1 MNTKGIFLTAIITGF
16 IFLASGNGYSQ
27 QIPNLKLTSLQG
39 EQFRLQEFTSETPVM
54 INFWSLT
61 CAPCKREMRHLDA
74 FEKQY
79 ENFKVVSI
87 NIDTP
92 KSLARV
98 KSYVQ
103 TNDYSFQVFLD
114 PEQQIFQKLGG
125 RLMPYSI
132 FVDQGGVI
140 ISRHVGY
147 APGDEK
153 KYAKTIQSL
162 TE

>member
-1 MNTKGIFLTAIITGF
+1 MNIKRIVFTAATMCILGLTAGT
-16 IFLASGNGYSQ
+16 SYSQ
-27 QIPNLKLTSLQG
+27 QIPNLQLISLQG
-39 EQFRLQEFTSETPVM
+39 EQFQMQEFTSDTPVM

-74 FEKQY
+74 FEKKY
-79 ENFKVVSI
+79 DDFKIVSI

-98 KSYVQ
+98 KSYVRS
-103 TNDYSFQVFLD
+103 NDYSFQVFLD

-132 FVDQGGVI
+132 FVDQGGDI

-153 KYAKTIQSL
+153 KYDKTIQSL
-162 TE
+162 TN

>member
-1 MNTKGIFLTAIITGF
+1 MNIRRTILTAVVTGIILLG
-16 IFLASGNGYSQ
+16 AGSGYSQ
-27 QIPNLKLTSLQG
+27 QIPNLTLTALEG
-39 EQFRLQEFTSETPVM
+39 EQFQLKEFISESPVI

-79 ENFKVVSI
+79 DNFKVVSI

-98 KSYVQ
+98 KSYVRS
-103 TNDYSFQVFLD
+103 NDYAFQVFLD

-132 FVDQGGVI
+132 FVDQGGAI
-140 ISRHVGY
+140 ISRQVGY

-153 KYAKTIQSL
+153 KYAKTIESL

>member
-1 MNTKGIFLTAIITGF
+1 MNTRQTILTTMITGF
-16 IFLASGNGYSQ
+16 ILLTAGTGYSQ
-27 QIPNLKLTSLQG
+27 QIPNVQLTSLQG
-39 EQFRLQEFTSETPVM
+39 EDFQLQEFTSETPVM

-74 FEKQY
+74 FEKRF
-79 ENFKVVSI
+79 EDFKIVSI

-98 KSYVQ
+98 KSYVRS
-103 TNDYSFQVFLD
+103 NDYSFQVFLD

-132 FVDQGGVI
+132 FVDQGGAI

-162 TE
+162 TK

>member
-1 MNTKGIFLTAIITGF
+1 MNTRRTILTAVIMGF
-16 IFLASGNGYSQ
+16 IFLAAGAASAQ
-27 QIPNLKLTSLQG
+27 QIPNLQLTSLQG
-39 EQFRLQEFTSETPVM
+39 EQFQLQEFTSESPVM

-79 ENFKVVSI
+79 DNFKVVSI

-98 KSYVQ
+98 KSYVR

-132 FVDQGGVI
+132 FVDQGGAI

-153 KYAKTIQSL
+153 KYAKTIESL